1 MTIIEQDMAQL
12 DALYQIAMKKLKYKI
27 ESYST
32 QLALLNT
39 NLPFLE
45 FNESITSFENNPI
58 EHLKYRIKKKDS
70 IQEKLEKKNLPITI
84 ESIRLLNDVVGARIV
99 CSFLDDMNN
108 VIDFIKQDP
117 EIKIL
122 NCKNYIDTPKQN
134 GYMSYH
140 MNIEIPV
147 LFRGKIEQVKAE
159 IQIRT
164 IAMDMW
170 ASLEHK
176 IWYKK
181 GIELPLEMRN
191 EIDEIAI
198 FTKKIDERLNNL
210 AKTASFREI
219 QQKNDFSFMNSEQYE
234 KDHWKYEK
242 ALQYME
248 VITQTIEDEYR
259 EKKEVNPIEHV
270 KGRIK
275 SLSSI
280 NSKLQREAKDLNL
293 KSIEENINDIA
304 GFRIVCSFKSDIP
317 KIVDLLKKSNTLKV
331 FYEKNYIKHPK
342 PSGYRA
348 YHLLIGVPVF
358 LQGGTEYVKVEVQI
372 RTIAMDM
379 WASLE
384 HKLCYHKNVS
394 NETRLELLR
403 MSGTIK
409 VIDEMMDGII
419 ETSKELVKTKNKK
432 LAKSK
437 SKELIKSKNE
447 TEIEKIN

>member
-1 MTIIEQDMAQL
+1 MTTMEQDMIQL

-32 QLALLNT
+32 QLAFLTANST
-39 NLPFLE
+39 TESANKENL
-45 FNESITSFENNPI
+45 IYGENNPI

-70 IQEKLEKKNLPITI
+70 IEEKLEKKDLPITI
-84 ESIRLLNDVVGARIV
+84 ENIRLLNDVVGARIV
-99 CSFLDDMNN
+99 CSFLDDMEN
-108 VIDFIKQDP
+108 VIEFIKQDP

-140 MNIEIPV
+140 MNIELPV
-147 LFRGKIEQVKAE
+147 LFQGKIEQVKAE

-181 GIELPLEMRN
+181 GIELPYEMCT
-191 EIDEIAI
+191 EINKIAI
-198 FTKKIDERLNNL
+198 FSQKIDERLNDL

-219 QQKNDFSFMNSEQYE
+219 KQKNNTSFMNNAQYE

-259 EKKEVNPIEHV
+259 ENNEVNPIEHV

-275 SLSSI
+275 SIDSI
-280 NSKLQREAKDLNL
+280 NSKLQRESKNL
-293 KSIEENINDIA
+293 KSIENINDIV

-317 KIVDLLKKSNTLKV
+317 KIVDLLKRSSTLKV

-394 NETRLELLR
+394 DEMRLELSR
-403 MSGTIK
+403 MSKTIK
-409 VIDEMMDGII
+409 VIDEMMDQII
-419 ETSKELVKTKNKK
+419 EKSRELIKEKSKVKTKRMF
-432 LAKSK
+432 
-437 SKELIKSKNE
+437 
-447 TEIEKIN
+447 